1 MSEEQL
7 AAAGANASDAHV
19 DFMVGS
25 SQLDIDGETTSGER
39 VPVMR
44 GGMWA
49 SATSGDR

>member
-1 MSEEQL
+1 MNEEQL
-7 AAAGANASDAHV
+7 AAAGANASCHV

-25 SQLDIDGETTSGER
+25 SQLDIDSKTTSGER